1 MSGMN
6 KISVRVLT
14 GWGIVVAGTVVALL
28 IAWAARAVRVTPVT
42 LLTIG
47 AVVIALT
54 WLIVLVSMPWNLYFA
69 ARRAVQEAAVSR
81 ERGISVRPAVDA
93 EARLIAR
100 RMLGLA
106 LGGHLG
112 TAIAAA
118 AIAYFSGSE
127 AGYYVAGIFLLA
139 TAFRPAGAYL
149 VHMRE
154 RIGVL
159 TRESTHPRE
168 DVVTIRAEV
177 DVIRQSLGELRTELR
192 HSGETLGRTE
202 AALTDT
208 ITHTRSLL
216 AADLDRLRE
225 AQETDRAQA
234 RSRHDGLERQADQMA
249 RRIETTLDGI
259 SDHAELMTGL
269 RALVRIIRTEPA

>member
-1 MSGMN
+1 MSRMN
-6 KISVRVLT
+6 KISARVLT
-14 GWGIVVAGTVVALL
+14 GWGIVVAGTALALL
-28 IAWAARAVRVTPVT
+28 VAWAARAVRVTPVT

-47 AVVIALT
+47 AVVSALT
-54 WLIVLVSMPWNLYFA
+54 WLIVLVSVPWNLYFA
-69 ARRAVQEAAVSR
+69 AGRAVQEAAVSR
-81 ERGISVRPAVDA
+81 ERGISVRPAIDA
-93 EARLIAR
+93 EARLISR

-112 TAIAAA
+112 TAVAAA

-177 DVIRQSLGELRTELR
+177 DGIRKSLGELRTELR
-192 HSGETLGRTE
+192 DAGRPS
-202 AALTDT
+202 AAP
-208 ITHTRSLL
+208 RP
-216 AADLDRLRE
+216 
-225 AQETDRAQA
+225 
-234 RSRHDGLERQADQMA
+234 G
-249 RRIETTLDGI
+249 
-259 SDHAELMTGL
+259 
-269 RALVRIIRTEPA
+269 